1 MRSFSGCLAASPV
14 KNTRGRRHRRPCTCN
29 LAGCNSVKNS
39 RECCIYLYAMISEIK
54 SKLTVPQQTLQYW
67 PSYAPGRWQ
76 LSSHAIAT
84 PLNTSAAENSR
95 RSNIACL
102 LACLLACLV
111 LPAVLYMISPLESI
125 LVYASAICTS
135 CSACRKGGVSKR

>member
-1 MRSFSGCLAASPV
+1 MRSFSGCLAAIAV
-14 KNTRGRRHRRPCTCN
+14 KNTRGRSRRTSTGN
-29 LAGCNSVKNS
+29 LAGCISVKNS
-39 RECCIYLYAMISEIK
+39 RECCIYLYAMISENK
-54 SKLTVPQQTLQYW
+54 AKLTPLQQSVQAW
-67 PSYAPGRWQ
+67 PSIDPGRSQ

-84 PLNTSAAENSR
+84 PLNTSAAENSL

-102 LACLLACLV
+102 LACLLGCLI

-135 CSACRKGGVSKR
+135 CSACRKGSVSKR